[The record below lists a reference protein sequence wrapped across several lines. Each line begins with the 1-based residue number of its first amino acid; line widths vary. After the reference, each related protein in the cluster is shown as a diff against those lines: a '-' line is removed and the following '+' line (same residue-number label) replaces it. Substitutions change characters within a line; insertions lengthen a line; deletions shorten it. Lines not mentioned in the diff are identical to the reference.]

1 MNSGVN
7 GWINAPGDVD
17 WYRFDAQKGETYVL
31 EVFAR
36 RYQSDLDSILSVHD
50 ASGKELAVND
60 DTVLDRHDYM
70 SLTTKDSRIVWTA
83 PEDKTYYL
91 RLTDV
96 QGNGGPSFVY
106 FLTCRVAQPDFV
118 LWCRTRRQGQP
129 RSRLLHDLAP
139 PPGASPRLE
148 RPRPG

>member
-1 MNSGVN
+1 MTRS
-7 GWINAPGDVD
+7 
-17 WYRFDAQKGETYVL
+17 
-31 EVFAR
+31 
-36 RYQSDLDSILSVHD
+36 
-50 ASGKELAVND
+50 
-60 DTVLDRHDYM
+60 LDRRDYM

-118 LWCRTRRQGQP
+118 LWCEPDDKANLGPGCSTTWHLHLERLHGLKGPVQVEVQGLPDRSDRQPVGLHRENWRENLP
-129 RSRLLHDLAP
+129 RSQ
-139 PPGASPRLE
+139 
-148 RPRPG
+148 